1 MNELNRETLFI
12 NLEFNLDKAQYIAN
26 KIIET
31 YGLDFESTSELEDQ
45 IFASKRWE
53 IGIEMEILTDYIK
66 NIRTNYDSI
75 RKAVAL

>member
-45 IFASKRWE
+45 IFASKRCE